1 LLFSKT
7 DATLDAL
14 TTSLKQ
20 DFIMTVEGDV
30 GAYLGIDIRGH
41 SDGRLEMVQPGLIRK
56 IIADCGLQDSS
67 HTHNTP
73 SETKILQR
81 DPHGAPREH
90 TWNYRSIIGMLTYL
104 SVTTRPDIAYSVHQC
119 ARFSTCP
126 KRSHELA
133 ARRIVCY
140 LKGTA
145 DKGYFLQPS
154 SNKTLDCYVDADFA
168 GNWTPITSADP
179 SSAKSR
185 TGYVIM
191 FANCPLLWAS
201 KLQTEVA
208 LSTTEAEY
216 IALSQAMH
224 DLIPLRALLQ
234 DITSVTKIP
243 IGNSTTYSTVFE
255 DNKSCVELIKAPK
268 MNPRMRHIAI
278 KYHHFRDHVHRGFIQ
293 FQWIDTARQIADIIT
308 KPLAESKFT
317 FLRERFLGW

>member
-1 LLFSKT
+1 
-7 DATLDAL
+7 
-14 TTSLKQ
+14 
-20 DFIMTVEGDV
+20 MTVEGDV